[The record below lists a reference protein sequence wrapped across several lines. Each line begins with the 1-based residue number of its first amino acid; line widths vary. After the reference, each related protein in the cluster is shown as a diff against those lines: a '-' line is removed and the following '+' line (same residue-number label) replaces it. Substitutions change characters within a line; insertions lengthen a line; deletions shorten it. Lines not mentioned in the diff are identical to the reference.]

1 MTRRLGVSIGALLV
15 VAVLVVLLAGQC
27 TGVGNLSFPEPPSTV
42 ATPDAPTTV
51 IPDLTGVSITPVAA
65 AAPTSVPLSGG
76 KASLSGVVI
85 GPTGAIPSATVLVER
100 LVGDS
105 VGATSIPT
113 GADGTWKVTGIRGG
127 RYRIRAW
134 RAPDLALTTPTIL
147 FLGGTDN
154 QTLSLNVSQ
163 FSANG
168 TAATA
173 TVVPNP
179 PTVGVVATL
188 TVQITSQVVG
198 NDGVVRSSPI
208 PGDQVELTDAGNVVI
223 AGANPGTTDGSG
235 RVTWQIG
242 CVSTG
247 PEGMQ
252 AVVNGINSYPLTTPD
267 CSNAVIVPPT
277 TAPGSSSTTSTTF
290 RRTTTSHT

>member
-1 MTRRLGVSIGALLV
+1 MTRRLGVSIGALIV
-15 VAVLVVLLAGQC
+15 VALLVVLLAGQC

-42 ATPDAPTTV
+42 AAPDATTTV

-65 AAPTSVPLSGG
+65 AAPTTVALTGG

-100 LVGDS
+100 LVGDA
-105 VGATSIPT
+105 VGGTTIPT
-113 GADGTWKVTGIRGG
+113 GADGTWKLTGIRGG

-134 RAPDLALTTPTIL
+134 RAPDLALTTPQIL
-147 FLGGTDN
+147 FLAGTDN

-163 FSANG
+163 FSATG
-168 TAATA
+168 TAAAA

-179 PTVGVVATL
+179 PVIGMVATL

-198 NDGVVRSSPI
+198 NDGVVRSSGI
-208 PGDQVELTDAGNVVI
+208 PGDQVSLTDAGNVVI
-223 AGANPGTTDGSG
+223 AGANPGTTDASG
-235 RVTWQIG
+235 RVAWQIG

-252 AVVNGINSYPLTTPD
+252 AVVNGINSYPLVTPD
-267 CSNAVIVPPT
+267 CSNVLIVPT
-277 TAPGSSSTTSTTF
+277 TAPGSSSTTNTTL